1 MREGFS
7 KSNPKGSITSVS
19 KQMSII
25 IIIIIADII
34 RLYKRRLLSHV

>member
-25 IIIIIADII
+25 IIIIADII

>member
-25 IIIIIADII
+25 IIIADII